1 MITRLRRRADSLA
14 VRVSAILA
22 VVLLPVGVIAFAQT
36 AGLLRENRSQSESN
50 LLALTSEAASAEEGL
65 MRSGLGV
72 AETIAALVPKL
83 LGEDSEKEGE
93 VCDSFLNAF
102 VTSSNQFSF
111 AGYVSN
117 DGAFVCSSNGTRA
130 QTTMVDLAQN
140 MAKNPVPH
148 TTVNLNAP
156 FSETSVIV
164 VAHPVWASDG
174 TYQGYTVVSL
184 PHYNLYR
191 RLKKMTKDR
200 PIDLIT
206 FNRNGELLSSE
217 NGLTD
222 VESHIPVGR
231 SLQSFVGGRQHA
243 FTAMTA
249 DGQRRV
255 FAFVPIVPGLVY
267 GLGSWDAAEL
277 GFTWNRLAASVQLLF
292 PVLMWVAS
300 LVVAYVAIRSQVIQ
314 PTRNLRARML
324 LFMRSRRLEPTS
336 MDIMP
341 AAEFREIEETWNRLA
356 TSILHDEAELED
368 AIHDKTVLL
377 REVHHRVKNNLQ
389 LVSSILNMK
398 IRKAPSEEV
407 REALRNI
414 QGRVL
419 GIATVHRNLYET
431 SMQGRVRGDE
441 LIKTIAQSVI
451 AAGRMEE
458 RSFSVKET
466 FEPVIVYPDQAV
478 PLSLVTSEALGNAMK
493 YAGASSAD
501 AIALEVT
508 LRKVDEATGMLEI
521 RNTKGDVTLACS
533 VPEGTGLGTQL
544 IAAFTAQLE
553 GTLEVEDG
561 ADEYVMRIIFPLKDF
576 EGDEKTEEEA

>member
-36 AGLLRENRSQSESN
+36 AGLLRENRAQSETS

-65 MRSGLGV
+65 MRTGFGV
-72 AETIAALVPKL
+72 AETIAALAPKL
-83 LGEDSEKEGE
+83 IGDGSVPSGK
-93 VCDSFLNAF
+93 VCDAFLNDF
-102 VTSSNQFSF
+102 VSASDQFSF
-111 AGYVSN
+111 AGYVGR
-117 DGAFVCSSNGTRA
+117 DGRFVCSSNGTRT
-130 QTTMVDLAQN
+130 QTGMVDLAAN
-140 MAKNPVPH
+140 MAENPAPH
-148 TTVNLNAP
+148 ATVNLDAP
-156 FSETSVIV
+156 FSKTSVIV
-164 VAHPVWASDG
+164 VAHPVWAADG
-174 TYQGYTVVSL
+174 TYMGYTVVSL
-184 PHYNLYR
+184 PHYNLFR
-191 RLKKMTKDR
+191 RLEKMTKDR

-206 FNRNGELLSSE
+206 FNREGETLSSE
-217 NGLTD
+217 NGFGN
-222 VESHIPVGR
+222 VEARIPAGR
-231 SLQSFVGGRQHA
+231 PLSSFVGGREHA
-243 FTAMTA
+243 FTAMTM

-255 FAFVPIVPGLVY
+255 FAFVPIIPGLVY
-267 GLGSWDAAEL
+267 GLGSWDAADL
-277 GFTWNRLAASVQLLF
+277 GFTWNRVTVLAQLLF

-324 LFMRSRRLEPTS
+324 LFMRSRRLEPTAL
-336 MDIMP
+336 DAMP

-356 TSILHDEAELED
+356 NSILRDEAELED

-398 IRKAPSEEV
+398 IRKARTEDV
-407 REALRNI
+407 RDALRNI

-451 AAGRMEE
+451 AAGRMDE

-466 FEPVIVYPDQAV
+466 FEPLIVYPDQAV

-493 YAGASSAD
+493 YAGAASES
-501 AIALEVT
+501 AIALEVC
-508 LRKVDEATGMLEI
+508 LRKLDEATGVLEI
-521 RNTKGDVTLACS
+521 RNTKGPVTLACS

-544 IAAFTAQLE
+544 IAAFTAQLD
-553 GTLEVEDG
+553 GALEVEDG
-561 ADEYVMRIIFPLKDF
+561 ADAYVMRITFPLKAF
-576 EGDEKTEEEA
+576 EGDAEATAQ